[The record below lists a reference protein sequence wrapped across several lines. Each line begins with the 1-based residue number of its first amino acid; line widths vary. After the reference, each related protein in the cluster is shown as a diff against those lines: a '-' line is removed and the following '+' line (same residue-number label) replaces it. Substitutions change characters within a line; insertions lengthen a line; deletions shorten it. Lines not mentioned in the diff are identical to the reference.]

1 MCNSGAIPA
10 YNPNTNE
17 SLQLYIGIIDV
28 LQSYRFAKKFE
39 HTFKSLVHDSV
50 RVACSLFDSLVVTVR
65 GYFSVFTAVLC
76 IFMSL
81 IIVIVMVK
89 SNVTVYGAD
98 IITVT
103 ITQVHTV
110 RLMNTESTPGVQ

>member
-1 MCNSGAIPA
+1 MMCNSGAIPA

-50 RVACSLFDSLVVTVR
+50 RVACSLFDLLVVTVR
-65 GYFSVFTAVLC
+65 GYFFSFYSC
-76 IFMSL
+76 FMHFY
-81 IIVIVMVK
+81 VINY
-89 SNVTVYGAD
+89 SNGNGK
-98 IITVT
+98 I
-103 ITQVHTV
+103 
-110 RLMNTESTPGVQ
+110 